1 MGAEPAIT
9 CKQQGFIVSA
19 GDLKASRAGMS
30 PRPIA

>member
-1 MGAEPAIT
+1 MG
-9 CKQQGFIVSA
+9 KQQGFIVSA